1 MAALDPKLLLRP
13 RQRPD
18 GMWYIEATGPD
29 SIPRTFGE
37 FFEEWQARIWILK
50 SRSCIDEQERQ

>member
-1 MAALDPKLLLRP
+1 
-13 RQRPD
+13 
-18 GMWYIEATGPD
+18 MWYIEATGPD

-50 SRSCIDEQERQ
+50 SQRCIGEQNDPQTP